1 MSEKT
6 ITTPHSLKNDF
17 RDVVRDPYA
26 GISEAE
32 LVTRDQVVLLKELRF
47 REESVEAD
55 RKHFEVSITRSKI
68 FRMVLLAL
76 PKSPYRELVMKDIGE
91 QVTAMEDKHEK
102 MRLPKSLTLSLLALE
117 ELFAETEETVAIA
130 AELHKKDGPLINL
143 HPSDKATVDDDA
155 EAEDEFTISIEQAGE
170 SVDEDGTPTL
180 GEEAV

>member
-117 ELFAETEETVAIA
+117 DLFAPEA
-130 AELHKKDGPLINL
+130 ALAVSGK
-143 HPSDKATVDDDA
+143 DDA
-155 EAEDEFTISIEQAGE
+155 EDEDELTIPIEQAGE
-170 SVDEDGTPTL
+170 GVDEDGTPTL